1 MRYDYETK
9 GSIERSPR
17 DDRKAIPSLQS
28 RGKGG
33 NKSWW
38 RRAICCRTRCYA
50 ANNRTG
56 KSGESNGSAQPSRR
70 RVGDSK
76 RVSEESFFLLQGQCR
91 IKRALNA
98 PLSEP
103 AVRRERCRALKH
115 EAEAES

>member
-76 RVSEESFFLLQGQCR
+76 RVSQASF
-91 IKRALNA
+91 
-98 PLSEP
+98 SS
-103 AVRRERCRALKH
+103 V
-115 EAEAES
+115 AEAVQDQKSLECSTVGASSPQGA